1 MYRIVSVLLV
11 VILGGLCYKQHKTI
25 NDLENNI
32 VDLQQQL
39 SISRQIGV
47 INDYALK
54 TKRQNDAAKLEKYET
69 YHEKVNNPLET
80 DDWYSAPI
88 SESIND
94 VLRNATRETH

>member
-1 MYRIVSVLLV
+1 MQRILSVVLV
-11 VILGGLCYKQHKTI
+11 VILSGLCYKQHKTI

-39 SISRQIGV
+39 SISRQISI

-88 SESIND
+88 SESINHL
-94 VLRNATRETH
+94 LRNATKGTN